1 MTMTTQPLIPLPSH
15 DYTRR
20 PSHKPIAHPQPVSSR
35 INQLDAAEI
44 DRFATLFAPATPPAT
59 PTPVFRDQPPTTTTT
74 RPQHHRIRTVSAD
87 SDFGA
92 FVSVPAAQDPL
103 SFDFPAVESSVSAG
117 KSRGLGNTS
126 LHYFDQFTSSAK
138 TASEHNRRVLLDEL
152 LQHEDDPLYFLQAH
166 SEPPLPPPSEDRP
179 TSPQRS
185 IVIQSPLPIPQTGNL
200 IDADIKPPSPP
211 LHKLPVLAASVTSQP
226 SPVNI
231 RTPLPPR
238 LSRTASP
245 PSAHT
250 PPTSNSSLPFPS
262 SPATPPA
269 HTTLPRISSSWV
281 SSFLPSARSRQSTV
295 SSSSTLVNSAPSI
308 MPHSAAIHVPHQT
321 NGITRGTPFGSH
333 PYIPPSGA
341 PGFVGDRSWDKGFSD
356 ALQDEEMSEVKGVLG
371 KGKKVKGLNL
381 VGRRE
386 GTVAVLS
393 ETVANLIRPHLPALT
408 RLPRTWTLLYSL
420 DQHGISLNTLYS
432 RCEPKLPSTPGSTKG
447 ALVVVKDARDA
458 VFGAWMGEG
467 LWLERGG
474 YYGSG
479 ESFLWKYHRP
489 SPSSEDSLNGLEDS
503 EGTLDVY
510 KWTGRNDYVALCEPG
525 FISFGGGDGHYGLYL
540 DASLLDGSS
549 APCPTFDNTVL
560 CSRGDGGSQGLKKDV
575 SFECVGLE
583 VWGVGP

>member
-1 MTMTTQPLIPLPSH
+1 MTMTTQPLIPLPSYDH
-15 DYTRR
+15 TRR
-20 PSHKPIAHPQPVSSR
+20 PSQMPIAQPQPISPR
-35 INQLDAAEI
+35 INPLDAAEI
-44 DRFATLFAPATPPAT
+44 DRFATLFSPATPPAT
-59 PTPVFRDQPPTTTTT
+59 PTPVVRDQPPTT
-74 RPQHHRIRTVSAD
+74 RPQHNRNRAPSVD

-92 FVSVPAAQDPL
+92 FVSVPATQDPL
-103 SFDFPAVESSVSAG
+103 SLDFPVIEPVAL
-117 KSRGLGNTS
+117 KSRGPAITGNAS

-138 TASEHNRRVLLDEL
+138 TASEQNRRVVLDEL
-152 LQHEDDPLYFLQAH
+152 LDHEDDPLYFLRSHNQ
-166 SEPPLPPPSEDRP
+166 PPL
-179 TSPQRS
+179 SPLLETHPASAQTS
-185 IVIQSPLPIPQTGNL
+185 IVAQSPPPIPQTGIL

-211 LHKLPVLAASVTSQP
+211 PHKLPMLTTSIRSH

-238 LSRTASP
+238 LSAAASP
-245 PSAHT
+245 PSAHI
-250 PPTSNSSLPFPS
+250 PSTSTSLPFPS
-262 SPATPPA
+262 STATPPTHA
-269 HTTLPRISSSWV
+269 TLSRLSSTWV
-281 SSFLPSARSRQSTV
+281 SAFLPSARSRQSTG
-295 SSSSTLVNSAPSI
+295 SSTPTLLNSAPTNV
-308 MPHSAAIHVPHQT
+308 PHSTHMHVPHQAS
-321 NGITRGTPFGSH
+321 GITSGTPFSTH

-341 PGFVGDRSWDKGFSD
+341 PGFAGDRTWDKGFSD
-356 ALQDEEMSEVKGVLG
+356 ALHDEEMSEVKGVLG
-371 KGKKVKGLNL
+371 KGKKMHVLNL

-386 GTVAVLS
+386 GTAVVLS
-393 ETVANLIRPHLPALT
+393 DTIANLIRPHLPALT

-432 RCEPKLPSTPGSTKG
+432 RCEPKLPSTPGATKG

-458 VFGAWMGEG
+458 IFGVWMGDG

-479 ESFLWKYHRP
+479 ESFLWRYQRP
-489 SPSSEDSLNGLEDS
+489 SNKADELE

-549 APCPTFDNTVL
+549 APCPTFDNPVL
-560 CSRGDGGSQGLKKDV
+560 CSRVDVGGVGVKKDV

>member
-1 MTMTTQPLIPLPSH
+1 MTMTSQPLIPLPSH
-15 DYTRR
+15 DHTRR
-20 PSHKPIAHPQPVSSR
+20 PSQRPIAQPRPISPR
-35 INQLDAAEI
+35 INPLDAAEI
-44 DRFATLFAPATPPAT
+44 DRFATLFSPATPPAT
-59 PTPVFRDQPPTTTTT
+59 PIPVVRDQPPTT
-74 RPQHHRIRTVSAD
+74 RPQQTRNRAPSVD

-92 FVSVPAAQDPL
+92 FVSVPATQDPL
-103 SFDFPAVESSVSAG
+103 SFDFPVIEPVAL
-117 KSRGLGNTS
+117 KSRGPAITGNAS

-138 TASEHNRRVLLDEL
+138 TASEQNRRVTPAQTSIDT
-152 LQHEDDPLYFLQAH
+152 Q
-166 SEPPLPPPSEDRP
+166 SPPS
-179 TSPQRS
+179 
-185 IVIQSPLPIPQTGNL
+185 IPQTGIL
-200 IDADIKPPSPP
+200 IDADINPPSPP
-211 LHKLPVLAASVTSQP
+211 PHKLPVLTTSISSH

-231 RTPLPPR
+231 RAPLPPR
-238 LSRTASP
+238 LSAAASP
-245 PSAHT
+245 PSAHI
-250 PPTSNSSLPFPS
+250 PSTSTSLPFPS
-262 SPATPPA
+262 STATPPTHA
-269 HTTLPRISSSWV
+269 TLSRLSSTWV
-281 SSFLPSARSRQSTV
+281 SAFLPSARSRQSTG
-295 SSSSTLVNSAPSI
+295 SSTSTLVNSAPSI
-308 MPHSAAIHVPHQT
+308 VPHSTYMHVPHQT
-321 NGITRGTPFGSH
+321 SGITSGTPFGTH

-341 PGFVGDRSWDKGFSD
+341 PGFAGDRTWDKGFSD

-371 KGKKVKGLNL
+371 KGKKTHVLNL

-386 GTVAVLS
+386 GTTVVLS
-393 ETVANLIRPHLPALT
+393 ETIANLIRPHLPALT

-432 RCEPKLPSTPGSTKG
+432 RCEPKLPSTPGATKG

-458 VFGAWMGEG
+458 IFGVWMGDG

-479 ESFLWKYHRP
+479 ESFLWRYQRP
-489 SPSSEDSLNGLEDS
+489 SSKEDEPE

-549 APCPTFDNTVL
+549 APCPTFDNPVL
-560 CSRGDGGSQGLKKDV
+560 CSRVDAGGIGIKKDV

>member
-1 MTMTTQPLIPLPSH
+1 MTMTTPPLIPLPSH
-15 DYTRR
+15 DHTRR
-20 PSHKPIAHPQPVSSR
+20 LSQRLIAQPQPISPR
-35 INQLDAAEI
+35 INPLDAAEI
-44 DRFATLFAPATPPAT
+44 DRFATLFAPATPPAS
-59 PTPVFRDQPPTTTTT
+59 PTPVFRDQPPTTT
-74 RPQHHRIRTVSAD
+74 RPQQNRNRTPSVD
-87 SDFGA
+87 SEFGA

-103 SFDFPAVESSVSAG
+103 SFDFPVVEPSTL
-117 KSRGLGNTS
+117 KSRGPVISGNSS

-138 TASEHNRRVLLDEL
+138 TASEQNRRVVLDEL
-152 LQHEDDPLYFLQAH
+152 LEHEDDPLYFLRAH
-166 SEPPLPPPSEDRP
+166 SQPSLSPLFETQP
-179 TSPQRS
+179 TSPQTS
-185 IVIQSPLPIPQTGNL
+185 IITQSPPPIPQTGNL
-200 IDADIKPPSPP
+200 IDADIKPLSPP
-211 LHKLPVLAASVTSQP
+211 PHKLPVLPTSVASH

-238 LSRTASP
+238 LSGAASP
-245 PSAHT
+245 PSAHV
-250 PPTSNSSLPFPS
+250 PSTSTSLPFPS
-262 SPATPPA
+262 SPATPPTHA
-269 HTTLPRISSSWV
+269 TLSRLSSSWV
-281 SSFLPSARSRQSTV
+281 SAFLPSARSRQSTG
-295 SSSSTLVNSAPSI
+295 SSTSTLVNSAPN
-308 MPHSAAIHVPHQT
+308 VPQSTFMHAVHQT
-321 NGITRGTPFGSH
+321 PGITRGTPFGAQ

-341 PGFVGDRSWDKGFSD
+341 PGFAGDRTWDKGFSD

-371 KGKKVKGLNL
+371 KGKKMQGLNL

-386 GTVAVLS
+386 GTAVVLS
-393 ETVANLIRPHLPALT
+393 ETIANLIRPHLPALT

-432 RCEPKLPSTPGSTKG
+432 RCEPKLPSTPGATKG

-458 VFGAWMGEG
+458 IFGVWMGDG

-479 ESFLWKYHRP
+479 ESFLWRYQRP
-489 SPSSEDSLNGLEDS
+489 SSKEDGLE

-549 APCPTFDNTVL
+549 APCPTFDNPVL
-560 CSRGDGGSQGLKKDV
+560 CSRVDGGSVGVKKDV

>member
-1 MTMTTQPLIPLPSH
+1 MTSQPLIPLPSH
-15 DYTRR
+15 DHTRR
-20 PSHKPIAHPQPVSSR
+20 PSQRPIAQPRPISPR
-35 INQLDAAEI
+35 INLLDAAEI
-44 DRFATLFAPATPPAT
+44 DRFATLFSPATPPAT
-59 PTPVFRDQPPTTTTT
+59 PTPVVRDQPPTT
-74 RPQHHRIRTVSAD
+74 RPQQTRNRAPSVD

-92 FVSVPAAQDPL
+92 FVSVPATQDPL
-103 SFDFPAVESSVSAG
+103 SFDFPVIEPVAL
-117 KSRGLGNTS
+117 KSRGPVITGNAS

-138 TASEHNRRVLLDEL
+138 TASEQNRRVVLDEL
-152 LQHEDDPLYFLQAH
+152 LEHEDDPLYFLRSH
-166 SEPPLPPPSEDRP
+166 SQPPLSPLLETQPTSAQSSIDTQSPPS
-179 TSPQRS
+179 
-185 IVIQSPLPIPQTGNL
+185 IPQTGIL
-200 IDADIKPPSPP
+200 IDADINPPSPP
-211 LHKLPVLAASVTSQP
+211 PHKLPVLTTSISSH

-231 RTPLPPR
+231 RAPLPPR
-238 LSRTASP
+238 LSAAASP
-245 PSAHT
+245 PSAHI
-250 PPTSNSSLPFPS
+250 PSTSTSLPFPS
-262 SPATPPA
+262 STATPPTHA
-269 HTTLPRISSSWV
+269 TLSRLSSTWV
-281 SSFLPSARSRQSTV
+281 SAFLPSARSRQSTG
-295 SSSSTLVNSAPSI
+295 SSTSTLVNSAPSI
-308 MPHSAAIHVPHQT
+308 VPHSTYMHVPHQT
-321 NGITRGTPFGSH
+321 SGITSGTPFGTH

-341 PGFVGDRSWDKGFSD
+341 PGFAGDRIWDKGFSD

-371 KGKKVKGLNL
+371 KGKKMHVLNL

-386 GTVAVLS
+386 GTAVVLS
-393 ETVANLIRPHLPALT
+393 ETIANLIRPHLPALT

-432 RCEPKLPSTPGSTKG
+432 RCEPKLPSTPGATKG

-458 VFGAWMGEG
+458 IFGVWMGDG

-479 ESFLWKYHRP
+479 ESFLWRYQRP
-489 SPSSEDSLNGLEDS
+489 SSKEDEPE

-549 APCPTFDNTVL
+549 APCPTFDNPVL
-560 CSRGDGGSQGLKKDV
+560 CSRVDAGGVGIKKDV

>member
-1 MTMTTQPLIPLPSH
+1 MTTQPLIPLPSH
-15 DYTRR
+15 DHTRR
-20 PSHKPIAHPQPVSSR
+20 PSQRPIAQPQPITSR
-35 INQLDAAEI
+35 INPLDAAEI

-59 PTPVFRDQPPTTTTT
+59 PTHGFRDPLSTTTT
-74 RPQHHRIRTVSAD
+74 RPQQNRNRTASVD

-103 SFDFPAVESSVSAG
+103 SFDFPVAEPSAL
-117 KSRGLGNTS
+117 KSRGPVTSGNAS

-138 TASEHNRRVLLDEL
+138 TASEQSRRVVLDEL
-152 LQHEDDPLYFLQAH
+152 LGHEDDPLYFLRAH
-166 SEPPLPPPSEDRP
+166 SQPPLSPLFETRP
-179 TSPQRS
+179 ASPQRN
-185 IVIQSPLPIPQTGNL
+185 IVTQLPPPIPQTGNL
-200 IDADIKPPSPP
+200 IDVDIKPPSPP
-211 LHKLPVLAASVTSQP
+211 PHKLPVLTSSVTSQ

-231 RTPLPPR
+231 RAPLPPH
-238 LSRTASP
+238 LSGAGSP
-245 PSAHT
+245 PSAHI
-250 PPTSNSSLPFPS
+250 PSTSSSLPFPS

-269 HTTLPRISSSWV
+269 HATLSRLSSSWV
-281 SSFLPSARSRQSTV
+281 SAFLPSARSRQSTG
-295 SSSSTLVNSAPSI
+295 SPTSNLVNSTPSNVPQSTF
-308 MPHSAAIHVPHQT
+308 MHVAHQPS
-321 NGITRGTPFGSH
+321 GITRGTPFSAH

-341 PGFVGDRSWDKGFSD
+341 PGFAGDRTWDKGFSD
-356 ALQDEEMSEVKGVLG
+356 TLQDEEMSEVMGVLG
-371 KGKKVKGLNL
+371 KGKKIQGLNL

-386 GTVAVLS
+386 GTAVVLS
-393 ETVANLIRPHLPALT
+393 ETIANLIRPHLPALT

-432 RCEPKLPSTPGSTKG
+432 RCEPKLPSTPGATKG
-447 ALVVVKDARDA
+447 AIVVVKDARDA
-458 VFGAWMGEG
+458 IFGAWMGEG

-479 ESFLWKYHRP
+479 ESFLWRYHRP
-489 SPSSEDSLNGLEDS
+489 SSKDDGLE

-549 APCPTFDNTVL
+549 APCPTFDNAVL
-560 CSRGDGGSQGLKKDV
+560 CSRVDGGSVGVKKDV